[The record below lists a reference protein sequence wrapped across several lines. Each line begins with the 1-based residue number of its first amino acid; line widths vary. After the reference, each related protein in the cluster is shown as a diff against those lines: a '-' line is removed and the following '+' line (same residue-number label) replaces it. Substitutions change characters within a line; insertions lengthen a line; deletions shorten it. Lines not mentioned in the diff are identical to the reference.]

1 MGARKRSKKNNN
13 PERHRAFMRLRKE
26 DTSETF
32 MTKKGIEVI
41 LNPMKRFLLGKEY
54 VNEEF
59 KKEVLRKITKY
70 GLSEKKYN

>member
-1 MGARKRSKKNNN
+1 VGARKRSKKNNN